1 MKSIIFVAPPAAG
14 KGTQARLVSE
24 KYGIPHIST
33 GDLLRAARDGNDEH
47 SKIINEL
54 LDKGCLIP
62 DNIVLE
68 LLKERLE
75 QSDCNNGYIL
85 DGFPRN
91 LEQAKHYDEM
101 LSNINMKL
109 GNVIVIDLAR
119 EIAEQRISSRL
130 ICPKCGA
137 VYNTATIENK
147 PKKDNVCD
155 NCSTTLVHRNDD
167 DVATYGVRYQTYID
181 DTAPLIEYYQKH
193 GVVNYVD
200 GNKSKDEIFNEIIA
214 IIDNCE

>member
-47 SKIINEL
+47 SIIINDL
-54 LDKGCLIP
+54 LDKGQLIP
-62 DNIVLE
+62 DHIVIE

-91 LEQAKHYDEM
+91 LEQAKEYEEM
-101 LSNINMKL
+101 LKDIHIKL
-109 GNVIVIDLAR
+109 GNVIVIDLDR

-137 VYNTATIENK
+137 VYSTATIENK
-147 PKKDNVCD
+147 PKIDNVCD
-155 NCSTTLVHRNDD
+155 SCSTTLIHRNDD
-167 DVATYGVRYQTYID
+167 DVATYGVRYQTYLN
-181 DTAPLIEYYQKH
+181 DTAPLINYYQDK
-193 GVVNYVD
+193 GVLRHVD
-200 GNKSKDEIFNEIIA
+200 GNKSKDEIFNEITT
-214 IIDNCE
+214 IIDNSQ

>member
-33 GDLLRAARDGNDEH
+33 GDLLRAARDGNDEY
-47 SKIINEL
+47 SKIICKLQDEGKL
-54 LDKGCLIP
+54 VP
-62 DNIVLE
+62 DEIVLE

-75 QSDCNNGYIL
+75 QFDCKNGYIL

-109 GNVIVIDLAR
+109 GNVIVINLDK
-119 EIAEQRISSRL
+119 EVAEKRILGRL
-130 ICPKCGA
+130 VCPKCGA
-137 VYNTATIENK
+137 VYNNASESTK
-147 PKKDNVCD
+147 PIKDNICN

-167 DVATYGVRYQTYID
+167 DVTTYGVRYQTYLD
-181 DTAPLIEYYQKH
+181 DTAPLIDYYQNH
-193 GVVNYVD
+193 GVISYVD